1 MTINTRIEEFVE
13 LMVKLQYCYQ
23 QGMFIIGTQTL
34 FLSQTGFLK
43 ILAQIVIGHEL
54 FINKLSIET
63 QLGYYVYKP
72 FDYETDIYQRVGVKY
87 YIYKNIFT
95 GVGLKAHGGRAEAG
109 EFSIGI
115 RL

>member
-1 MTINTRIEEFVE
+1 MKKPQLTNKKGTMTNKKCNECNNENENENLYWDNE
-13 LMVKLQYCYQ
+13 LDKPNMVYYTCLCQSCY
-23 QGMFIIGTQTL
+23 
-34 FLSQTGFLK
+34 
-43 ILAQIVIGHEL
+43 
-54 FINKLSIET
+54 NKLSIET